1 MLLKIYFQVYQF
13 IKGVMK
19 RSADDHSHLPLP
31 YSRPSSFLSSH
42 STSSPLELK
51 TLLSSAAVEK
61 GGGGSRAENDEESF
75 VIQRHIIIRMQLS
88 QVTPGFFFS
97 HALLL

>member
-1 MLLKIYFQVYQF
+1 
-13 IKGVMK
+13 MK
-19 RSADDHSHLPLP
+19 RSADDQSPLPLP

-51 TLLSSAAVEK
+51 TLLSSAAVE
-61 GGGGSRAENDEESF
+61 GGGCSRAENDEESF